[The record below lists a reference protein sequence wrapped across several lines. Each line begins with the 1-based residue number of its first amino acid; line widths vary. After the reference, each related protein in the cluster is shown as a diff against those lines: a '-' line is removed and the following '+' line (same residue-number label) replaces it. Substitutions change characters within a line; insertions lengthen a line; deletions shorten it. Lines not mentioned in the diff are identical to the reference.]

1 MAFTE
6 VTVEVAGRIQL
17 KEQLRNSTPFG
28 LFVPFRQKSFSELLS
43 PKEKKKRKLLL
54 VRKELLEHT
63 AKESSWL
70 PNPPRTSKSKV
81 FLETFKFPDS
91 L

>member
-43 PKEKKKRKLLL
+43 PKEKKK
-54 VRKELLEHT
+54 EET
-63 AKESSWL
+63 ITGEE
-70 PNPPRTSKSKV
+70 RTTRAYSKREQLAPKSTQDK
-81 FLETFKFPDS
+81 
-91 L
+91 